1 MATGRDNSY
10 EPIENFKLPFY
21 KKGLEQSIMNEILQ
35 VFLLISDQDMYGEV
49 LKIILRVTE
58 SRYGVFGYIDE
69 SGALVAPSITRD
81 IWSKCEMPDKKIC
94 FPMETWGNSI
104 WGRAITEK
112 KSLWNNEL
120 RNLPLGHVEIK
131 NVLVVPVIFRDNVIG
146 MLKVAERDKGY
157 GESEILLLENI
168 AEFIAPVLFARLER
182 DRLESKRVLA
192 EQALRESESIFRRIV
207 EFLPTAIFN
216 HNKEEILFANSA
228 AADLV
233 SAVNPAQLYGKSL
246 KEFLIPE
253 YKELFLLKLNE
264 LKKKGGSNEK
274 IMTKLLSLKGDIID
288 TELVLIPYLYQNE
301 QAVHIVAYDLTRKNK
316 IEEEII
322 KANKLESIS
331 LLAGGISH
339 EFNNILAAVS
349 GNISL
354 SLKNMKQDDKNYKR
368 LKNAE
373 KSIEKAKELTVQIQ
387 TFARGGDP
395 VKTTACIKEII
406 QEVIPFVVIGS
417 NVQYRL
423 HISDDLALVYVDAG
437 QISQVINNLAVN
449 ALQAMPEGG
458 LINISAENVL
468 WGQEKDECACPLNYG
483 EYVKVMIQDSGIG
496 IDKRNFKKIFDPF
509 FSTKIE
515 GSGMGLATSYSII
528 KRNGGCI
535 KVESEPGE
543 GTVFS
548 IYLPIAS
555 KNSCDVTN

>member
-1 MATGRDNSY
+1 MNMSSS
-10 EPIENFKLPFY
+10 
-21 KKGLEQSIMNEILQ
+21 KK
-35 VFLLISDQDMYGEV
+35 
-49 LKIILRVTE
+49 
-58 SRYGVFGYIDE
+58 
-69 SGALVAPSITRD
+69 PS
-81 IWSKCEMPDKKIC
+81 
-94 FPMETWGNSI
+94 
-104 WGRAITEK
+104 
-112 KSLWNNEL
+112 
-120 RNLPLGHVEIK
+120 
-131 NVLVVPVIFRDNVIG
+131 
-146 MLKVAERDKGY
+146 
-157 GESEILLLENI
+157 
-168 AEFIAPVLFARLER
+168 
-182 DRLESKRVLA
+182 ESK
-192 EQALRESESIFRRIV
+192 ET
-207 EFLPTAIFN
+207 P
-216 HNKEEILFANSA
+216 
-228 AADLV
+228 
-233 SAVNPAQLYGKSL
+233 SL
-246 KEFLIPE
+246 DSLSD
-253 YKELFLLKLNE
+253 KELFLLYKKDRSVTIRNE
-264 LKKKGGSNEK
+264 LVKRYLFIAEILSRKYINKGIDYEDIYQVASLGLIYAIERFDTDRGYEFSSFATPTIIGEIKKYFRDKGWSIRVPRRIQELSKK
-274 IMTKLLSLKGDIID
+274 INTTKATLQQELQRTPKIKDIA
-288 TELVLIPYLYQNE
+288 TYLNC
-301 QAVHIVAYDLTRKNK
+301 T
-316 IEEEII
+316 EEEII